1 MNLKQLRYFLVIAEV
16 GSMSA
21 ASRALYVAQPALSL
35 QMANLEEELSVA
47 LFTRSVKGVQ
57 LTSAGEKLID
67 HARIITRQV
76 EVAKDHVGSDA
87 FSPRGEVRLV
97 IDGSKAYT
105 LLAPLLKRCATQ
117 YPDITLSVTD
127 AMSTHAAQDLVDGKV
142 DMALIPGAEDLPAV
156 EVTPV
161 YREPLHLIGRNLA
174 HEGNN
179 GCIDFSKL
187 HQFSLVA
194 PNKGFN
200 LRHHLDEAALQTQY
214 RLNIKYQQDTGLS
227 IRCLTYH
234 GMAYAILPLDVMA
247 AELKLGELDALK
259 VVNPTIDRVHSLV
272 QLSKQAPS
280 HAMQAVAGLIKDLI
294 SDLCLDG
301 NLDGECL
308 ARKKPPASV
317 LGEGFFKT

>member
-1 MNLKQLRYFLVIAEV
+1 MNLKQLRYFLVISEV

-21 ASRALYVAQPALSL
+21 ASRVLFVAQPALSL
-35 QMANLEEELSVA
+35 QIANLEAELSVT

-76 EVAKDHVGSDA
+76 EAAKDHVGSDE

-105 LLAPLLKRCATQ
+105 LLAPLLKRCAAQ
-117 YPDITLSVTD
+117 YPNISLSVTD

-156 EVTPV
+156 EVTPL

-174 HEGNN
+174 NEGNN
-179 GCIDFSKL
+179 GCIGFSKL
-187 HQFSLVA
+187 HQFPLVA

-200 LRHHLDEAALQTQY
+200 LRHHLDEAALQTQQT
-214 RLNIKYQQDTGLS
+214 LNIKYQQDTGLS
-227 IRCLTYH
+227 LRCLTYH

-247 AELKLGELDALK
+247 AELKLGELDSLK
-259 VVNPTIDRVHSLV
+259 VINPTIDRVHSLV
-272 QLSKQAPS
+272 QLSKQAQS
-280 HAMQAVAGLIKDLI
+280 HAMQAVTRLIKDLI
-294 SDLCLDG
+294 ADLCMDDS
-301 NLDGECL
+301 LDGECL
-308 ARKKPPASV
+308 ARKKD
-317 LGEGFFKT
+317 LG